1 MPQRNIA
8 YQVVDRCL
16 PGGLAQFFEQ
26 AGDVSVR
33 GLPHLLAVKDL
44 VDGAPFGVTVH
55 ESTLLRWR
63 RLAQDQEH
71 TT

>member
-8 YQVVDRCL
+8 YQVLDRCL
-16 PGGLAQFFEQ
+16 PGGLAEFFEENTH
-26 AGDVSVR
+26 VSAR
-33 GLPHLLAVKDL
+33 GLPRVLAEKNL
-44 VDGAPFGVTVH
+44 IDGLPFGLTVH

-63 RLAQDQEH
+63 RQMHDQEH

>member
-16 PGGLAQFFEQ
+16 PGGLAEFFEQ

-33 GLPHLLAVKDL
+33 GLPHLLAQKDL
-44 VDGAPFGVTVH
+44 VDGRPFEVLVH

-63 RLAQDQEH
+63 RIAQHQEH
-71 TT
+71 NS